1 MKLII
6 ILLFG
11 VLMLASNKQAHCKN
25 IFPYEYKVKTLG
37 NGLKVILI
45 PMNSNGLVAYYTI
58 VRTGSRDE
66 WEPGKSGFAHF
77 FEHMMFRGTI
87 RHPGGMYDSLITSMG
102 ADANAYTTDDY
113 TCYHL
118 TITNSDVEK
127 VMDLESDRFQNLTY
141 PESAFKTE
149 SGAVYGEF
157 RKGRTSPFNVLWEKI
172 KETAFDKHTY
182 RHTTIGYEA
191 DIKDMPNMYEYS
203 KSFYKRYYRPENCI
217 LMITGDIEIDS
228 VEKMVAKYYGPW
240 AKGYTAPKIEAEP
253 EQKAERIAEVNY
265 DGKTNPIL
273 SISFKG
279 KAFNPNDKTVI
290 AAQILGDLAFGTN
303 SELYK
308 KLYLKEQKV
317 LSLSPQFS
325 MNRDEFLWL
334 IYAMAPE
341 KELNYVQTEILNT
354 VEYFQKNK
362 VDAETLNNIK
372 SRMKY
377 SMLMAMDTPKNVSS
391 SITRFVAMTGGIE
404 QIESYFKT
412 IESITSEDIIEA
424 AKTLTKEKR
433 TIVTLKGAN

>member
-1 MKLII
+1 M
-6 ILLFG
+6 
-11 VLMLASNKQAHCKN
+11 ASVNQAHSKS
-25 IFPYEYKVKTLG
+25 IFPYEYKVKTID

-66 WEPGKSGFAHF
+66 WEDGRSGFAHF
-77 FEHMMFRGTI
+77 FEHMMFRGTL

-118 TITNSDVEK
+118 TITNSDIER

-141 PESAFKTE
+141 PEAAFKTE

-191 DIKDMPNMYEYS
+191 DIKDMPNMFDYS
-203 KSFYKRYYRPENCI
+203 KSFYSRYYRPENCV
-217 LMITGDIEIDS
+217 LMITGDFETESI
-228 VEKMVAKYYGPW
+228 EKMIDKYYSPW
-240 AKGYTAPKIEAEP
+240 QKGYVEPKIEKEP
-253 EQKAERIAEVNY
+253 EQKAERIAEVQY

-273 SISFKG
+273 SISYKG
-279 KAFNPNDKTVI
+279 KAFNPSDKSVI
-290 AAQILGDLAFGTN
+290 ATQILGDLAFGSN

-308 KLYLKEQKV
+308 KLYLNEQKV
-317 LSLSPQFS
+317 LFLSPEFE
-325 MNRDEFLWL
+325 MNRDAFLWMV
-334 IYAMAPE
+334 YAMTPE
-341 KELNYVQTEILNT
+341 KEIDYVKKEIINT

-362 VDAETLNNIK
+362 VSKKTLDNIK

-377 SMLMAMDTPKNVSS
+377 SMLMSMDTPKNVNS
-391 SITRFVAMTGGIE
+391 SITKFIAITGGIE
-404 QIESYFKT
+404 NIENYFKT
-412 IESITSEDIIEA
+412 IESVTSDDILNA
-424 AKTLTKEKR
+424 AKELTKEKR